1 MAAVK
6 SLWLCVLALP
16 AAPASADT
24 LANGADG
31 FDLSGTI
38 RLRYEAIS
46 NQSRAGL
53 RRDDGFASL
62 RTTLA
67 ARYTS
72 GGFTAFAELWDSRV
86 YAEKS
91 NSALSTGEVNTIEPV
106 QAYVAWKG
114 KNGDTRLAVQAG
126 RFMLNLG
133 SRRLIAADDYRNT
146 TNGYTGLKLDIGA
159 ARGWNATAIYVL
171 PQQRRPD
178 DLASLHD
185 NRVAFDHE
193 GFDEVLWGGMVAKAR
208 AVGPVTA
215 EAAFYHFGERD
226 QPGRPTRDRSID
238 NYDLRLI
245 RDPAIGKWD
254 GEFELVYQGGS
265 ISTSAVANA
274 PRQGVAAWMLHA
286 SAGFSIPGKLKLHL
300 SAQYDRASGDSAG
313 GRYTHFDTLFGMRR
327 AEFGP
332 AGLYNAITRSNIS
345 SPGIRVEVAPS
356 PRWDAFVTYRA
367 FWLADRTDAFA
378 TTGVRDPAGRSG
390 AFAGHQLD
398 ARLRWWLRPDRYRF
412 ELDGA
417 ILAKGRF
424 LDDAPNATAGHATAY
439 GSVNLS
445 ANF

>member
-1 MAAVK
+1 MATVK
-6 SLWLCVLALP
+6 TLWLCALVVP
-16 AAPASADT
+16 AAPALADK
-24 LANGADG
+24 GDG

-46 NQSRAGL
+46 DQARVGL

-72 GGFTAFAELWDSRV
+72 NGFTAFAELWDSRV
-86 YAEKS
+86 YGEKA
-91 NSALSTGEVNTIEPV
+91 NSALSTGEINTIEPV

-114 KNGDTRLAVQAG
+114 KSGDTKLAVQAG
-126 RFMLNLG
+126 RFMLNMG

-159 ARGWNATAIYVL
+159 AHGLSATAIYVL

-185 NRVAFDHE
+185 NKVAFDHE
-193 GFDEVLWGGMVAKAR
+193 GFDEVLWGGLVSKAKAL
-208 AVGPVTA
+208 GPVTA
-215 EAAFYHFGERD
+215 EAGFYHFGERD

-254 GEFELVYQGGS
+254 GEFELIYQGGS
-265 ISTSAVANA
+265 ISASTAASAA
-274 PRQGVAAWMLHA
+274 RQRVAAWMLHA
-286 SAGFSIPGKLKLHL
+286 SAGFSVPGRLNVRL

-327 AEFGP
+327 GEFGP
-332 AGLYNAITRSNIS
+332 AALYNAITRSNIS
-345 SPGIRVEVAPS
+345 TPGVRVEIAPN

-378 TTGVRDPAGRSG
+378 TTGVRDPAGHSG
-390 AFAGHQLD
+390 AFAGHQFD
-398 ARLRWWLRPDRYRF
+398 ARIRYWLRPDHYRL
-412 ELDGA
+412 EVDGA

-424 LDDAPNATAGHATAY
+424 LEDAPNSTAGHATAY
-439 GSVNLS
+439 GSVNVS
-445 ANF
+445 AIF